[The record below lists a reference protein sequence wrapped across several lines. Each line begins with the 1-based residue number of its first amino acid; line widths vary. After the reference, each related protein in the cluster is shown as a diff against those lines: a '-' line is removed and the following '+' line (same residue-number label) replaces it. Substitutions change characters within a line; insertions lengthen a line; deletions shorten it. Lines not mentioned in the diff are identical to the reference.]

1 MIFYELKFWLP
12 LLEITEIMSK
22 SRDFDELKHVW
33 TKWHEQSGGKMRQQ
47 YQQFVELSNEAA
59 RLNSKLMNLD
69 HFLLVCIH

>member
-1 MIFYELKFWLP
+1 MIFYELKFWLL